1 MRKFSELGIKANPQN
16 FTGEKIKISKI
27 LNKEIV
33 LHDFKIL
40 DSKFEGKSGKCLHLQ
55 IKFNNEKHLVFSGS
69 TILMEM
75 IQQINKDIF
84 PLTTT
89 IVKDNEYLEFI

>member
-1 MRKFSELGIKANPQN
+1 MKKFSDLGIKANPKN

-27 LNKEIV
+27 LNKEIIV
-33 LHDFKIL
+33 HDFKIV

-55 IKFNNEKHLVFSGS
+55 IEFNNEKHIVFSGS

-75 IQQINKDIF
+75 IQQIDKENF
-84 PLTTT
+84 PLSTT
-89 IVKDNEYLEFI
+89 IIKDNEYLEFT